1 MPTESP
7 AQRALAASAAAGV
20 VAIVALGLFLPPF
33 SERYLG
39 TPARV
44 VADALVLATALLLH
58 WAFLGIAVR
67 RLGRSL
73 LGWMALAVLLFP
85 VGGAAALILLGWFG
99 GEADGSGTAAPHT
112 G

>member
-1 MPTESP
+1 MPIEAP
-7 AQRALAASAAAGV
+7 AQRALTASAAAGV
-20 VAIVALGLFLPPF
+20 VAIVALGLFLPPL

-39 TPARV
+39 TPARI

-58 WAFLGIAVR
+58 WAFLGIAAR
-67 RLGRSL
+67 RLGRSVP
-73 LGWMALAVLLFP
+73 GWVALAVVLFP

-99 GEADGSGTAAPHT
+99 SEADGSGTTAPHA